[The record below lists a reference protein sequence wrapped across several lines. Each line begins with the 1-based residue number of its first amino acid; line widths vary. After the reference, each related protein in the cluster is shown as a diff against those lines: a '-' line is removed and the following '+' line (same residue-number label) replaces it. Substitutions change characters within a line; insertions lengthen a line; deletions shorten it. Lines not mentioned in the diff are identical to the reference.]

1 MDNLEVVSKN
11 EVVYLAVKPYIVP
24 DILKEIAPAIG
35 KHHLIVSVAAGI
47 TIDTIEDVSI
57 IIFLLFKQL
66 HLQAIVFFQLYFILM
81 RMSNI
86 EMDKM
91 S

>member
-57 IIFLLFKQL
+57 YTFKQL
-66 HLQAIVFFQLYFILM
+66 HLQDIVFFQLHYRLT

-86 EMDKM
+86 EMNKM